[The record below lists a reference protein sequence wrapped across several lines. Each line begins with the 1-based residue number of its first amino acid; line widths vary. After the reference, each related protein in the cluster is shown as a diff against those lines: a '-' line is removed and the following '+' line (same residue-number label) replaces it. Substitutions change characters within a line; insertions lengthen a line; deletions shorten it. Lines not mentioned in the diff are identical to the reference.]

1 MTVASRSP
9 DGSASR
15 RIRQSRGR
23 HPEPSHPKATGLDAE
38 KQKASAPLIGRS
50 LPFMN
55 DATSYLLVLTN

>member
-1 MTVASRSP
+1 MEVPA
-9 DGSASR
+9 GESASR
-15 RIRQSRGR
+15 EGDILNRHIRR
-23 HPEPSHPKATGLDAE
+23 ATGLDAE